1 MTVSIVSRP
10 APGKQFDPLLPEARH
25 ETDLADV
32 RAEAQ
37 SVLTGEP
44 AEQMASPIH
53 CINIRQICVRPVV
66 ASGLATL

>member
-10 APGKQFDPLLPEARH
+10 APSKQFDLLLPEARH

-37 SVLTGEP
+37 FVLTGEP

-53 CINIRQICVRPVV
+53 CINIKQICVRPVA
-66 ASGLATL
+66 ASGPPAL